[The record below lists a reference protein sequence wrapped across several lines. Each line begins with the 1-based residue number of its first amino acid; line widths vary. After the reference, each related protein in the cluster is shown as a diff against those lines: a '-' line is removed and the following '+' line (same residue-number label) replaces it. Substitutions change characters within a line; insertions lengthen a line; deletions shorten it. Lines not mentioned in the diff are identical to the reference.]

1 MTTIAEEKE
10 KKEAQR
16 LLELKKQLEDE
27 RAIEELRRVQAAAG
41 LITYAHSLSI
51 AVVCSLAVRLS
62 QFDECC
68 AFGLDVS
75 RRTERTVLD

>member
-1 MTTIAEEKE
+1 MFSNHSNADFALVHSIDKVWIAEEKE

-41 LITYAHSLSI
+41 LIT
-51 AVVCSLAVRLS
+51 
-62 QFDECC
+62 
-68 AFGLDVS
+68 
-75 RRTERTVLD
+75 